1 MKLMNE
7 VEEGL
12 KGILYEDDLR
22 RLDIYLIKSKIPTI
36 SIRLF
41 DLELNEELQK
51 VDILFDNYYKILEF
65 AVDYIHYNKLKEQD
79 PNKKFNC
86 LFGLNTESNRLVVGS
101 YTSNDIAIVTEF
113 NIDIKES
120 DECLK
125 NIDMFLKDIISYMFN
140 LGI

>member
-41 DLELNEELQK
+41 DLELNE
-51 VDILFDNYYKILEF
+51 DILFDNYYKILEF